1 MRSSKSV
8 CLCLNMMSKFIK
20 NIDKDK
26 KGQQEIVGFILI
38 VVIMVVIGVIFL
50 GISLRNTNGGIIQED
65 VELTN
70 FLSASMKYTTDC
82 VLREPFY
89 SELSDVAEGC
99 YSNRVCSD
107 SRTAC
112 EVLNQTYRSMIEKLW
127 IVGSDRPLKYVSI
140 NIFYQSDIENIET
153 KQPDFFFTESGN
165 ESLCSVKRAGR
176 FFGGMIVE
184 MNVCK
189 NE

>member
-1 MRSSKSV
+1 MIDK
-8 CLCLNMMSKFIK
+8 LIK
-20 NIDKDK
+20 NIEREK

-38 VVIMVVIGVIFL
+38 VVIIVVIGVIFL
-50 GISLRNTNGGIIQED
+50 GISLRNANGGVIQDD
-65 VELTN
+65 VEMTN
-70 FLSASMKYTTDC
+70 FLSSSMKYTTDC
-82 VLREPFY
+82 ILREPFY
-89 SELSDVAEGC
+89 SELGDIAEGC
-99 YSNRVCSD
+99 YSNRVCAD

-140 NIFYQSDIENIET
+140 NAFYQSDIEDQDT

-189 NE
+189 SE